1 MTELGNRLKEARLAK
16 ELSLDDLQSMTKI
29 QKRYLLGIEEGNY
42 SSMPGNFYVRAFIK
56 QYAEALDLN
65 PDEIFE
71 TYKSEIPASYTE
83 ELPQQLSRVRTHKA
97 IPRGNSKVFD
107 VLPKVL
113 IGVFVIGVASLLY
126 YFVSSYA
133 NKGPDEAVTEK
144 NEQVKLVKSQ
154 DYEKARTEEKT
165 KNSTDK
171 NSSGTKDANAE
182 KPDENNKV
190 EIEQASELE
199 APKQELTVVQSSGKN
214 STYSLNNTDQFVVKL
229 VSKGQSWV
237 SIKNGLGK
245 SFFQGMLTAGS
256 TDSQTVDLS
265 AEKEAVIVVGRAVD
279 TEIYVNDQKLE
290 YVVAPNEVVRQ
301 NITIQYVPKTE

>member
-16 ELSLDDLQSMTKI
+16 GLSLDDLQSMTKI

-56 QYAEALDLN
+56 QYTEALGLN

-71 TYKSEIPASYTE
+71 TYKSEIPASYNE
-83 ELPQQLSRVRTHKA
+83 ELPQQLSRVRTHKT

-107 VLPKVL
+107 VLPRVL

-126 YFVSSYA
+126 YFLSSYA
-133 NKGPDEAVTEK
+133 DKDTNESVSKD
-144 NEQVKLVKSQ
+144 NEQVKLVKSEDLQ
-154 DYEKARTEEKT
+154 KAKTDEQTKDKTTNNVSDDEKKTAQEDTVKTEE
-165 KNSTDK
+165 
-171 NSSGTKDANAE
+171 
-182 KPDENNKV
+182 
-190 EIEQASELE
+190 
-199 APKQELTVVQSSGKN
+199 APVAQETKQEITVVQSSGKN
-214 STYSLNNTDQFVVKL
+214 TTFAVNNADKFVVKL

-245 SFFQGMLTAGS
+245 SFFQGMLTAGAA
-256 TDSQTVDLS
+256 TESQTVDLS

-279 TEIYVNDQKLE
+279 TDIYVNDQKIE
-290 YVVAPNEVVRQ
+290 YAVAPNEVVRQ